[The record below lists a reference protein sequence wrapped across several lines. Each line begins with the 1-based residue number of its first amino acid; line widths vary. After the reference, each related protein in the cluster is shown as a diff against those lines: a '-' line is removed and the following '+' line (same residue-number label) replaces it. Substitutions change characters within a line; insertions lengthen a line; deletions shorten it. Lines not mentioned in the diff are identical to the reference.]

1 MPRNK
6 KIFGKK
12 KAKKGKNKLSKPKKN
27 NYKKNKKVTLRQ
39 KRKKLYSINVN
50 PKKKRL
56 RKYKTLQKP
65 MFKSMTFTDSSMFR
79 SGTHIKP
86 RFKRNVSYDENNQ
99 GKHTGFKLIQDNN
112 DVYVSRL
119 P

>member
-1 MPRNK
+1 
-6 KIFGKK
+6 
-12 KAKKGKNKLSKPKKN
+12 
-27 NYKKNKKVTLRQ
+27 
-39 KRKKLYSINVN
+39 
-50 PKKKRL
+50 
-56 RKYKTLQKP
+56 